1 MKPQSRN
8 YQENE
13 VVNDL
18 AKKQDVYLDFQT
30 KTVNVDTTQS
40 QKGDIGIRTK
50 GKISFLTK
58 YCGWKLRFS
67 NTEEEKIEKI
77 KDLKRKKNDS
87 RKNPKNNK
95 FS

>member
-1 MKPQSRN
+1 MKPQLRN

-18 AKKQDVYLDFQT
+18 AKKQDIHLDFQT
-30 KTVNVDTTQS
+30 KTVNVNSTET
-40 QKGDIGIRTK
+40 QKGDIGIRSR

-77 KDLKRKKNDS
+77 KDLKRRKNDFG
-87 RKNPKNNK
+87 KNSKNNK
-95 FS
+95 SS